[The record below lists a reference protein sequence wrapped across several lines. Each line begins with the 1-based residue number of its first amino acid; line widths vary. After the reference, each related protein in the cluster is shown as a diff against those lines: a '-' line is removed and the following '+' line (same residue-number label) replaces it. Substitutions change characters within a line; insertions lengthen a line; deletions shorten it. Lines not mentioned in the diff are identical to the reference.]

1 MHQFLETLGL
11 RHIDDV
17 DTNGCTGLHR
27 CIQACL
33 ASALHGDGGGDRSLM
48 PVLAYMAANSHHPS
62 RPAGHWGFSVLYCH
76 SPTSMLVSLSI
87 LINYF
92 LVRGGASLLGGL
104 CCVVW
109 SCLAF
114 PSPLPPSSFVVL
126 SNIIN
131 SVSVSIFLLH
141 LSAFLS
147 MWCIPIQAT
156 AWLSRG
162 GPRSTSLQIM
172 EGCQVRPASPRCC
185 WRIEQTRRLR

>member
-1 MHQFLETLGL
+1 M
-11 RHIDDV
+11 
-17 DTNGCTGLHR
+17 
-27 CIQACL
+27 
-33 ASALHGDGGGDRSLM
+33 M